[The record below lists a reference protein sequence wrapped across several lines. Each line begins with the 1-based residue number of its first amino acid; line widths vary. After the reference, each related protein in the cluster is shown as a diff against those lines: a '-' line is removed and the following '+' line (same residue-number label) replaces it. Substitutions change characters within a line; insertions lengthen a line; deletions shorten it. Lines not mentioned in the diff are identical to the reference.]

1 MNILPLVKT
10 DYITLDAY
18 ESVQSARKILPDQMA
33 IVVTLNGTFRGIL
46 VPEDLVRNRHQLI
59 IDCLSLKPAVDSRD
73 NPATVI
79 DLMKHGR
86 WSALPVFLAG
96 DFMGVITLQALLNS
110 YHAKDQQQE
119 TALLSAAHDLKSPVS
134 TVRML
139 GNLLKTTNDARL
151 REDLLAQLFQ
161 VCDHAQTLIEHI
173 LSTDEMLATSPRP
186 APADLNLLVEKSVR
200 SLSTQIKGKD
210 IHICRRLDC
219 TATVSADHCKMERVI
234 TNLLSNS
241 IKFTRTG
248 GKITIATA
256 DQDSGQVLLSVE
268 DTGIGIPPAIQ
279 TSIFD
284 RFTKAKRAG
293 TAGEIPSGLGLHFS
307 KLIIEQHGGTISVE
321 SDGENGTCFTI
332 LLPAAPVR

>member
-1 MNILPLVKT
+1 MNILPIVKT
-10 DYITLDAY
+10 DYTTLDAY
-18 ESVQSARKILPDQMA
+18 ESVQSARKILPDQAA
-33 IVVTLNGTFRGIL
+33 IVVTLNGTFRGVL
-46 VPEDLVRNRHQLI
+46 VPEDLARNRHQLI
-59 IDCLSLKPAVDSRD
+59 IDCLSEKPAIDGRD

-79 DLMKHGR
+79 GLMKRGR
-86 WSALPVFLAG
+86 WSALPVFLAE
-96 DFMGVITLQALLNS
+96 DFMGVITLQDLLDS
-110 YHAKDQQQE
+110 YHAKDQQQT

-134 TVRML
+134 AVRML
-139 GNLLKTTNDARL
+139 GNLLKTTTDTKI

-173 LSTDEMLATSPRP
+173 LSTDEMLATSSRP
-186 APADLNLLVEKSVR
+186 EPTDLNLLVDKSVR

-210 IHICRRLDC
+210 IHICLRLAC
-219 TATVSADHCKMERVI
+219 TAAVSADRCKIERVI

-248 GKITIATA
+248 GKIIVKTA
-256 DQDSGQVLLSVE
+256 DQDNGQVLLSVE
-268 DTGIGIPPAIQ
+268 DTGIGIPPVIQ
-279 TSIFD
+279 ASIFD

-307 KLIIEQHGGTISVE
+307 KLIIEQHGGTIGVE

-332 LLPAAPVR
+332 LLPAASVR